1 MNLTKELMEELIG
14 FAKHSERLDEQDADM
29 QEETI
34 ARIAGNIH
42 TWVGS
47 RNLRAIYDLPPPP
60 KGTAALEVTGYYRI
74 FIENLIIASCNR

>member
-29 QEETI
+29 QMETV

-42 TWVGS
+42 SWVGS
-47 RNLRAIYDLPPPP
+47 RNLSAVYDLPPPP
-60 KGTAALEVTGYYRI
+60 EGSVAIEVTAYYRI
-74 FIENLIIASCNR
+74 FIENLIISTCAH